1 MSAQN
6 LSRQLFHGTTATLK
20 PGDIVKPKNTGRR
33 SVAYATS
40 NLYYAINHAQD
51 RVTSEGAHHGNVYEL
66 EPNPS
71 AGEASYSRYY
81 SDKGFVVKR
90 QVASVLPK
98 RGKA

>member
-1 MSAQN
+1 MNQN
-6 LSRQLFHGTTATLK
+6 LSHVLFHGTTADLK

-40 NLYYAINHAQD
+40 NMDYAINHAQD

-66 EPNPS
+66 EPNPA

-81 SDKGFVVKR
+81 SEKGFVVKSK
-90 QVASVLPK
+90 VASVLPK
-98 RGKA
+98 RAKQN